1 MTFEECS
8 KRLAEISKKLEDN
21 SITLDESI
29 NYFEESI
36 KISSECMK
44 ILQSRKGRITEIK
57 KQLDEITEIAFNEG
71 KNNGL

>member
-8 KRLAEISKKLEDN
+8 KRLAEISDKLEDG

-29 NYFEESI
+29 NYFEESVR
-36 KISSECMK
+36 ISSQCME
-44 ILQSRKGRITEIK
+44 ILRGKKGRIAEIK
-57 KQLDEITEIAFNEG
+57 KELDKITEIEFSEG